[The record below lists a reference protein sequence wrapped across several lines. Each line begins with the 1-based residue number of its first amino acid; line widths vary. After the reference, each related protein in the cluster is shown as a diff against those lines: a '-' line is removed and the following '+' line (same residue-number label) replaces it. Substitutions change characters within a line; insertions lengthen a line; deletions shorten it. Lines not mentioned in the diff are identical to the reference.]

1 MVDVATLFHIVSNE
15 KNLITIQLSDKNH
28 PIFQAH
34 FPNNHLLPGFCH
46 IDILSQILN
55 DKIKQVNFLKLKRKT
70 FPQDIISYQIDS
82 VQNKRKVKIVNNEEQ
97 IVGNL
102 SYEY

>member
-1 MVDVATLFHIVSNE
+1 MEEIKSLFSIVKQTSE
-15 KNLITIQLSDKNH
+15 KVTILLSDENH

-46 IDILSQILN
+46 IDILALILK
-55 DKIKQVNFLKLKRKT
+55 DSIKKINLLKLKRKT
-70 FPQDIISYQIDS
+70 LPNDTISYEIVTNDK
-82 VQNKRKVKIVNNEEQ
+82 KRKIKIFNSQ
-97 IVGNL
+97 DQLIGNF